1 MPQTLMLLYLM
12 TVAMMATF
20 KGTKY
25 NLTATQ
31 LKKLARLC
39 DQEQGSVA
47 GCAAEASLMANLY
60 ELVGKSFG
68 SLYNYVRNGK
78 WFANAPY
85 YMDNGSCTAAE
96 LAAVKNVLVN
106 GNRTVPLYI
115 DEHDAFD
122 DIEYIKVNGKKY
134 TYEDNKAQV
143 KNKANYIKDKTI
155 IRNNFDSTYTFYCFP
170 APGADPFGYTN
181 NKRAPKSGSS
191 QSADADSETY
201 VDLSIRLP
209 QISEGS
215 KGKAVQIWESLIQV
229 AVTGTFD
236 KRLDEATKMWQNKHG
251 LAADG
256 IVGPKTWRKGFETI

>member
-1 MPQTLMLLYLM
+1 MLPIPILLSWVM
-12 TVAMMATF
+12 MMAIF

-25 NLTATQ
+25 DLTATE

-60 ELVGKSFG
+60 ELVGKSYG
-68 SLYNYVRNGK
+68 SLYSYVRNGK
-78 WFANAPY
+78 WFSQAAY
-85 YMDNGSCTAAE
+85 WMDNGSCTSSE
-96 LAAVKNVLVN
+96 LAAVKDVLVN

-115 DEHDAFD
+115 DEHDCFE

-134 TYEDNKAQV
+134 TYKNNKAQV
-143 KNKANYIKDKTI
+143 KNKSNYIKDKTI
-155 IRNNFDSTYTFYCFP
+155 IRNNYDSTYTFYCFP

-181 NKRAPKSGSS
+181 NKRAPKSGSAS
-191 QSADADSETY
+191 KPADSGEIY

-215 KGKAVQIWESLIQV
+215 KGKAVQIWESIIQV

-236 KRLDEATKMWQNKHG
+236 KRLDEATKMWQNKQG
-251 LAADG
+251 LTADG